1 MSFRT
6 TRNLFLLIFG
16 VAALMLAA
24 TAVAGD
30 PGDLF
35 KDIWTEDLPNQEQIS
50 KERLDLIIRY
60 VAEGKPARQ
69 QELRKLYETDR
80 GKFWTEVRQFF
91 RENPPE
97 GQGPADAQGR
107 PPRWREELQKQHE
120 EFLGWLKEAY
130 PDREKELAQLRDQN
144 SDEYF
149 RRFGMLYR
157 KYGNVLATQKRNP
170 ELAGVLKEDL
180 DLIDQRD
187 ALLREIRQAD
197 DKSRKRLID
206 DLHEV
211 VSKRFDLIV
220 RKKQLQYDELRRRLD
235 RLRRDLENKEQE
247 LGKLIESKEDV
258 TRHYLE
264 ELLNPKPQV
273 DLK

>member
-1 MSFRT
+1 
-6 TRNLFLLIFG
+6 
-16 VAALMLAA
+16 
-24 TAVAGD
+24 
-30 PGDLF
+30 
-35 KDIWTEDLPNQEQIS
+35 
-50 KERLDLIIRY
+50 
-60 VAEGKPARQ
+60 
-69 QELRKLYETDR
+69 
-80 GKFWTEVRQFF
+80 
-91 RENPPE
+91 
-97 GQGPADAQGR
+97 
-107 PPRWREELQKQHE
+107 
-120 EFLGWLKEAY
+120 
-130 PDREKELAQLRDQN
+130 
-144 SDEYF
+144 
-149 RRFGMLYR
+149 
-157 KYGNVLATQKRNP
+157 LATQKRNP

-197 DKSRKRLID
+197 ENSRKRLID